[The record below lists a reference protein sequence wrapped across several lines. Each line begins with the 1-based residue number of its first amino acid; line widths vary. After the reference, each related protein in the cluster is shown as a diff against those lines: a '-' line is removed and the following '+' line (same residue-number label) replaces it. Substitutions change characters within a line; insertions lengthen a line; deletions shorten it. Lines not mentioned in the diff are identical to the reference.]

1 MFERQ
6 IIELSRNAMAVVAID
21 LHAGKLTVDPVERA
35 ANFCQSGPYVIRR
48 HLRCHSST
56 NLPHVDRAQRA
67 WSSSRPERRRR
78 KNRTTSRKVLLLD
91 WRAHIRRKSGICH
104 APRRSQEARHATYPW
119 RAQGCR
125 PSQSFLRSPHSQ
137 DKAGPTPG
145 ETEFHHT
152 PYRARDGK
160 MTEEPQRNPNYDN
173 PMDQREKPN

>member
-35 ANFCQSGPYVIRR
+35 ANFCQSGPYVISR

-67 WSSSRPERRRR
+67 WSSRRPERRRR

-91 WRAHIRRKSGICH
+91 WRPHIGRKNGISTYQKRP
-104 APRRSQEARHATYPW
+104 PRT
-119 RAQGCR
+119 
-125 PSQSFLRSPHSQ
+125 L
-137 DKAGPTPG
+137 
-145 ETEFHHT
+145 
-152 PYRARDGK
+152 
-160 MTEEPQRNPNYDN
+160 
-173 PMDQREKPN
+173 

>member
-78 KNRTTSRKVLLLD
+78 KNRTTSRKVLLL
-91 WRAHIRRKSGICH
+91 
-104 APRRSQEARHATYPW
+104 RSEEHT
-119 RAQGCR
+119 
-125 PSQSFLRSPHSQ
+125 SELQSLMRIS
-137 DKAGPTPG
+137 
-145 ETEFHHT
+145 
-152 PYRARDGK
+152 
-160 MTEEPQRNPNYDN
+160 
-173 PMDQREKPN
+173 

>member
-67 WSSSRPERRRR
+67 WSSSRPERRSR
-78 KNRTTSRKVLLLD
+78 KNITTSRKVLLLD
-91 WRAHIRRKSGICH
+91 WRSEER
-104 APRRSQEARHATYPW
+104 
-119 RAQGCR
+119 
-125 PSQSFLRSPHSQ
+125 
-137 DKAGPTPG
+137 
-145 ETEFHHT
+145 
-152 PYRARDGK
+152 RDGK
-160 MTEEPQRNPNYDN
+160 ECLNTCRSSWSPSQ
-173 PMDQREKPN
+173 

>member
-78 KNRTTSRKVLLLD
+78 KNRTRSEEHTSEL
-91 WRAHIRRKSGICH
+91 
-104 APRRSQEARHATYPW
+104 
-119 RAQGCR
+119 
-125 PSQSFLRSPHSQ
+125 QSLMSTS
-137 DKAGPTPG
+137 
-145 ETEFHHT
+145 
-152 PYRARDGK
+152 
-160 MTEEPQRNPNYDN
+160 YDVFCLKKKKHL
-173 PMDQREKPN
+173 P